1 MEETKNLKISTKS
14 EQIEKEMKQGLSND
28 SDGARKDGFVF
39 NYSLILY
46 FLFIILW
53 FALSLVIAYAI
64 VRFAEY
70 MTNLGMDRFSAP
82 YITPDN
88 QFLYEMIIATIVVFM
103 VGVFSWYTMIGR
115 YKRKK

>member
-1 MEETKNLKISTKS
+1 MEEAKNLKISTKS
-14 EQIEKEMKQGLSND
+14 EQIEEKIKQGSAND

-39 NYSLILY
+39 NHSIILY

-82 YITPDN
+82 YITSDN